1 MDSKQAIELLH
12 NRQYQKHVGNGKY
25 EYIHELTDA
34 DVKNVES
41 VIQRQD
47 KSISDLQARLRE
59 MDEKNR
65 TQAQVL
71 AARCEI
77 IERQSAKCET
87 CFDNYAKVIGK
98 LTERAESA
106 EANVER
112 QERMIEMACAEW
124 EQVAECNDCLAART
138 CTVNAKGECA
148 TEYRRWLEQEAQHD

>member
-1 MDSKQAIELLH
+1 MDSKHAIKLLH

-47 KSISDLQARLRE
+47 KSISGLQSRLRE
-59 MDEKNR
+59 MDEKNQ
-65 TQAQVL
+65 TQAHCL

-87 CFDNYAKVIGK
+87 CFDNYAKAIGK
-98 LTERAESA
+98 LTERAEAA
-106 EANVER
+106 EEKAER
-112 QERMIEMACAEW
+112 QDRMIGLACEWLQKLGCPVLDDHYCDENCSTEM
-124 EQVAECNDCLAART
+124 N
-138 CTVNAKGECA
+138 GEGCW
-148 TEYRRWLEQEAQHD
+148 RRWLEQEAQHD